1 MKRLAL
7 TVAAL
12 MLAACGGGGGGG
24 MSPAAPNSPA
34 TPAPTTATSTVQIN
48 LGDDPADRLMAVNVT
63 VNSVALH
70 GADGRDVTVL
80 ASPRPMELMRLMG
93 TVAPLAAASVPHGT
107 YTGATMTFGEA
118 TVMHMDPA
126 TGQAMQRQ
134 VAGPM
139 TSHVTFSS
147 PLVVGTAPMVVNFDM
162 NMWASVGIDSAGN
175 VSMSP
180 ALSAHH
186 NAAVA
191 GSQHHEQGGAHGLVG
206 VVGGT
211 GTNSFTLSMMQG
223 LSGIPLT
230 TDTGTH
236 YAGMG
241 GQHTM
246 GAGQIVSVDAS
257 LQPDGTW
264 IANHVQSHMASGGAM
279 SSGVVATVTGAPP
292 TQLVLVMHDGAGAGT
307 ATSSLAGTTTVGIGD
322 ATAFAIDGTNVDL
335 ANLPFTPRF
344 DRATVTAGQRVEA
357 LSTSQWSHG
366 GGMHGMTGGGTLTA
380 TSVCLAQQGLR
391 GTVSGYTPSGNETTF
406 VLTVPPDAAFARL
419 TGKTSVTIYQRAAT
433 LRTGA
438 ANVTNGSVVQ
448 VRGLLFNDAGTLR
461 LVASRVRV

>member
-24 MSPAAPNSPA
+24 TSPTAPNSPA
-34 TPAPTTATSTVQIN
+34 AAVPVTATSTVQIN

-63 VNSVALH
+63 VDSVALH
-70 GADGRDVTVL
+70 GADGRNVTVL
-80 ASPRPMELMRLMG
+80 SSPRPMELMHLMG
-93 TVAPLAAASVPHGT
+93 TVAPLAVAKVPHGT
-107 YTGATMTFGEA
+107 YTGATMTFGGA

-134 VAGPM
+134 VTGPM
-139 TSHVTFSS
+139 TSHVTFSA
-147 PLVVGTAPMVVNFDM
+147 PLVVGTALMVVNFDM

-186 NAAVA
+186 IAAVA
-191 GSQHHEQGGAHGLVG
+191 GSQHPEQGGVHGLVG

-230 TDTGTH
+230 THAGTH
-236 YAGMG
+236 YEGTG
-241 GQHTM
+241 GQHM
-246 GAGQIVSVDAS
+246 MSAGQIVSVDAS
-257 LQPDGTW
+257 LQSDGTW
-264 IANHVQSHMASGGAM
+264 IANHVQSHLASGGAM

-292 TQLVLVMHDGAGAGT
+292 TQLVLVMHDGAGDGM
-307 ATSSLAGTTTVGIGD
+307 ATSSLAGTTTVSIGD
-322 ATAFAIDGTNVDL
+322 ATTFTIDGTNVDL
-335 ANLPFTPRF
+335 ANLPFMPRF
-344 DRATVTAGQRVEA
+344 DRATVAAGQRIEA
-357 LSTSQWSHG
+357 LSTAQWSHG

-380 TSVCLAQQGLR
+380 TSVRLAQQGLR
-391 GTVSGYTPSGNETTF
+391 GTVSGYTPSGAEATF
-406 VLTVPPDAAFARL
+406 VLMVPPDAAFARL
-419 TGKTSVTIYQRAAT
+419 TGKTSVMVYQRAAT

-448 VRGLLFNDAGTLR
+448 VRGLLFNDAGMLR
-461 LVASRVRV
+461 LVTSRIHS